1 MATRVPD
8 ERWRGGKSCCMVGAI
23 AILTE
28 GKPMGVP
35 QTGLKF
41 SFEDYLAWEAENIE
55 KHEFIQGE
63 TFAMAGARQAHVTVS
78 LNLASAFKAHLRG
91 TPCRAY
97 IADMK
102 LRVEAA
108 DASYYPDVMVS
119 CDRSDHAADLYLS
132 HPILLVEILSDSTAA
147 FDRGN
152 KFADYRKLESLK
164 EYVLVDIEARR
175 IECYRLN
182 AAGLWELHDYTGQTR
197 CEFASIG
204 LIMEQDFV
212 FEDVEAEQNPSAEW
226 PEAG

>member
-1 MATRVPD
+1 
-8 ERWRGGKSCCMVGAI
+8 
-23 AILTE
+23 
-28 GKPMGVP
+28 MGVP
-35 QTGLKF
+35 QTALKF
-41 SFEDYLAWEAENIE
+41 SFEDYLAWEAENTE

-63 TFAMAGARQAHVTVS
+63 TFAMADAKQAHVTVS
-78 LNLASAFKAHLRG
+78 LNLASAFKSHLRG

-119 CDRSDHAADLYLS
+119 CDRRDHAADLYLS
-132 HPILLVEILSDSTAA
+132 HPILLVEVLSDSTAA

-152 KFADYRKLESLK
+152 KFADYRKLDSLK
-164 EYVLVDIEARR
+164 EYVMVDIEARR

-182 AAGLWELHDYTGQTR
+182 ANELWELHDYTGQPS

-204 LIMEQDFV
+204 LVLDTGFV
-212 FEDVEAEQNPSAEW
+212 FEDVDSEQASPTDLLSHRRS
-226 PEAG
+226 